1 MTADQKQLAKQA
13 YALGQ
18 QYFERGSY
26 REAVACFEKAVAL
39 AHAMTPLGG
48 EIQTWLAN
56 AYSAVGRSEEA
67 IALCEKI
74 SRHPDCD
81 TRKQGKRL
89 LYILKAPKLQMRPEW
104 NTQIPDLAAIA
115 EAGEDN
121 SGYSYPKPAK
131 RKKPKQSEPDF
142 DQPIDWSQINTQDNA
157 FLWVA
162 LVGVALV
169 LAGVAWA
176 AY

>member
-1 MTADQKQLAKQA
+1 MTAEQKQLAQRE

-18 QYFERGSY
+18 QAFERGNY
-26 REAVACFEKAVAL
+26 REAVAHFEKGVAL

-56 AYSAVGRSEEA
+56 AYSAVGRSQDA

-74 SRHPDCD
+74 SRHPDIE

-89 LYILKAPKLQMRPEW
+89 LYILKAPKLQMRQEW

-115 EAGEDN
+115 DAGEDN
-121 SGYSYPKPAK
+121 SGYSYRKPTN
-131 RKKPKQSEPDF
+131 RKPKKTEPDF
-142 DQPIDWSQINTQDNA
+142 DQPIDWSQINTKDNA

-162 LVGVALV
+162 LVGIALV
-169 LAGVAWA
+169 LAGLAWA
-176 AY
+176 AV